1 MQQPGQVEAQ
11 PGIVRIAGD
20 AFAQS
25 GNGAGWVTA
34 ADLRLGLTAQGIARH
49 TGHHPRLQFLPQALR
64 ERLQHRL
71 RLGGFI
77 LLAQHVIEV
86 FPRRRVLR
94 IVI

>member
-1 MQQPGQVEAQ
+1 MAP
-11 PGIVRIAGD
+11 AGLPLLTC
-20 AFAQS
+20 A
-25 GNGAGWVTA
+25 
-34 ADLRLGLTAQGIARH
+34 LGLTAQGIARH

-64 ERLQHRL
+64 ESLQHRL

-77 LLAQHVIEV
+77 LLAQHVEV